1 MQTPSNPVRS
11 YNPARIVLSIPDVP
25 VSPNGPKGYLRMHW
39 AKRAKYNEAWAWRIR
54 GAMGWPAVFD
64 QAPDKARVTI
74 VQFRKRLLDEDNL
87 WASVKPIVDG
97 LEDWQLLV
105 DDSPA
110 HCELVVRQEIAKVP
124 RTEISVAKISCSS
137 R

>member
-1 MQTPSNPVRS
+1 
-11 YNPARIVLSIPDVP
+11 
-25 VSPNGPKGYLRMHW
+25 
-39 AKRAKYNEAWAWRIR
+39 
-54 GAMGWPAVFD
+54 MGWPAVFD

-74 VQFRKRLLDEDNL
+74 TQFRKRLLDTDNL
-87 WASVKPIVDG
+87 WAWVKPLVDG

-110 HCELVVRQEIAKVP
+110 HCELVVRQAVAKTP
-124 RTEISVAKISCSS
+124 RTEVTIENILTVSDG